1 MQRERITRRSQSAM
15 VVGWVSNTDAIF
27 VGLIIT
33 LTVTIFVATR
43 LQRSEGKNRQ
53 MQGDVNT
60 LHVQLDQTQGRV
72 IDLRT
77 ESERLA
83 QLGRQRITDLS
94 TRLASLQ
101 TKYTQLIVTTEKA
114 IEERERLDTEN
125 KKLNASLVAW
135 RDYYLNAKKTL
146 EQTTADKR
154 DAAIRLVAATE
165 ERDIARRESTSLR
178 SQIDAEPGLHKELIG
193 LRGDMRRIAI
203 IFDTSG
209 SMGQDGRWEYARSVV
224 ATWLEHL
231 AISECALV
239 LFSTDAQ
246 VFPQDG
252 GFLDVRGSAGK
263 ANRKRLLEQIS
274 YTKPDGGTN
283 TLLALQMAY
292 QCPQLDTIILFTDGE
307 PNNGN
312 SNKFDPEIAE
322 RIYAL
327 CQQHKG
333 IPVNT
338 VGLGNYFKPQLSGFL
353 KRVAQESGGSFLGR

>member
-1 MQRERITRRSQSAM
+1 
-15 VVGWVSNTDAIF
+15 
-27 VGLIIT
+27 
-33 LTVTIFVATR
+33 
-43 LQRSEGKNRQ
+43 
-53 MQGDVNT
+53 MQGDVDS
-60 LHVQLDQTQGRV
+60 LQGQLGQSQGRV
-72 IDLRT
+72 ADLQT
-77 ESERLA
+77 ERERLI
-83 QLGRQRITDLS
+83 QLGRKRIKDLGTS
-94 TRLASLQ
+94 LASLQ
-101 TKYTQLIVTTEKA
+101 TEHTQLMAVTDKTV
-114 IEERERLDTEN
+114 EERARLQAEN
-125 KKLNASLVAW
+125 EKLKANLVAW
-135 RDYYLNAKKTL
+135 REDYLNSKKTL
-146 EQTTADKR
+146 EQTTTEKQA
-154 DAAIRLVAATE
+154 AAIRLVAATE
-165 ERDIARRESTSLR
+165 ERDLAKRELTSLR
-178 SQIDAEPGLHKELIG
+178 SRIEVEPGLHKELIG
-193 LRGDMRRIAI
+193 LKGDLRRVAI

-209 SMGQDGRWEYARSVV
+209 SMGQDGRWEYARGVV

-239 LFSTDAQ
+239 LFSTDAH

-252 GFLDVRGSAGK
+252 NFLDVRGSAGE
-263 ANRKRLLEQIS
+263 ANRKRLLEQIK

-292 QCPQLDTIILFTDGE
+292 ECPQLDTIILFTDGE

-353 KRVAQESGGSFLGR
+353 MRVAQETGGSFLGR